1 LPGTFAPQ
9 RRDWPRI
16 TCRTPI
22 RRQSSSGPLSVQP
35 FVSSIRD
42 SWRRFSRDAVEFV
55 YTRCCVRCREPLAA
69 EEERFVPDDG
79 REDRPPRFCPACYEL
94 LCCAVERACLRC
106 GAPVGPYLDT
116 SRGCQH
122 CRKDRFRFD
131 RVFAL
136 GVYERGLREC
146 CLRVKQPFEEPLTA
160 GLTEL
165 LGDAHY
171 DEWSAWGIDVVVP
184 VPHYWTER
192 ISRSHLPTV
201 TMTRVLA
208 RCLMVPQALHILAKS
223 RRTPAQSS
231 LTPARRRNNL
241 RDAFRIIGGAKLD
254 GLTVLLADDILTTG
268 TTADRAAR
276 VLKKAGAKQV
286 MVAVLAR
293 GIGSPDNPASR

>member
-1 LPGTFAPQ
+1 M
-9 RRDWPRI
+9 
-16 TCRTPI
+16 
-22 RRQSSSGPLSVQP
+22 
-35 FVSSIRD
+35 
-42 SWRRFSRDAVEFV
+42 
-55 YTRCCVRCREPLAA
+55 
-69 EEERFVPDDG
+69 PDDG
-79 REDRPPRFCPACYEL
+79 GGGGTPRFCPACFEL

-116 SRGCQH
+116 SGGCRH
-122 CRKDRFRFD
+122 CRKDRFAFD

-136 GVYERGLREC
+136 GVYERELREC
-146 CLRVKQPFEEPLTA
+146 CIRVKQPFGEPLTA

-165 LGDAHY
+165 LGDAHR
-171 DEWSAWGIDVVVP
+171 DEWAESKIDVVVP

-192 ISRSHLPTV
+192 LSRSHLPPV
-201 TMTRVLA
+201 TMARVLS

-241 RDAFRIIGGAKLD
+241 KNAFRIIGGARLD

-276 VLKKAGAKQV
+276 GLKETGAKRV

-293 GIGSPDNPASR
+293 GIGSPVSSASR